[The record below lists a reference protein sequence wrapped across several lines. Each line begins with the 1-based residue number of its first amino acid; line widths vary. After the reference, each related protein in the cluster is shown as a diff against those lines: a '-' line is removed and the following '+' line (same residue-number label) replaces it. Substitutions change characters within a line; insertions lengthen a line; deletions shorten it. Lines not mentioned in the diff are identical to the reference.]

1 MNTRDEWHEKAV
13 MWQVRVVSEMR
24 TLLTSE
30 FVLVEI
36 ANGLAALHHR
46 NRAVQAIATLRA
58 SDYVEIVPAST
69 RLFDDSFSL
78 YREREDKNWGMT
90 DCASFVIMRER
101 GLTDALTMDRHF
113 QQAGFHA
120 LLLE

>member
-13 MWQVRVVSEMR
+13 TWQARVVSQMR
-24 TLLTSE
+24 PLLTSE
-30 FVLVEI
+30 LVLVEI
-36 ANGLAALHHR
+36 GDGLAALHHR
-46 NRAVQAIATLRA
+46 NHAVQAIATLRA
-58 SDYVEIVPAST
+58 SGYIEIVPAST
-69 RLFDDSFSL
+69 RLFDNAFSL
-78 YREREDKNWGMT
+78 YRERGDKNWGMT